1 MGNNI
6 VLFSH
11 VACTPTPTYWSDDGA
26 MGVMGAKPSDGS
38 CIEYVADSLVYHGVR
53 YVAYET
59 ADGALSEDKPMRKPE
74 PVFEF

>member
-11 VACTPTPTYWSDDGA
+11 VACAPTPTIWSVDGG
-26 MGVMGAKPSDGS
+26 MGVMGAKPSSGS
-38 CIEYVADSLVYHGVR
+38 CIEYVGYGLVYYDVC

-59 ADGALSEDKPMRKPE
+59 ADEPLSEDKATSKPE
-74 PVFEF
+74 PA